1 MVPACAYEDDRWVRR
16 VVFHVWIS
24 CILRVTLETQIDEVA
39 TNESGVVTS
48 LDKLS
53 AAHLSTLLGE
63 ALNDPTYRENAC
75 RIQKAIVNSRP
86 TGSALQPI

>member
-1 MVPACAYEDDRWVRR
+1 
-16 VVFHVWIS
+16 
-24 CILRVTLETQIDEVA
+24 VTLETQIDEVA